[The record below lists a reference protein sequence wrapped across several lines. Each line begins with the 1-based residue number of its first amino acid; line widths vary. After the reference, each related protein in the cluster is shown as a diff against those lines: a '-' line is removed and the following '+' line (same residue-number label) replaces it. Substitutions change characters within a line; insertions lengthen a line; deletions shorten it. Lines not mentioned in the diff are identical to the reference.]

1 MRERAVFRRASGTRF
16 ENPQAEI
23 SVFFFV
29 MAVLKSF
36 DITPLNLRRTFLWTA
51 LSAEA
56 GNGRFLFETR
66 AGLYSGGRPIG

>member
-1 MRERAVFRRASGTRF
+1 
-16 ENPQAEI
+16 
-23 SVFFFV
+23 